1 MVNKMLARDD
11 DADVTIL
18 CTVTTIFII
27 LSHFKQNIACDLI
40 LYFIGFSSKGE

>member
-1 MVNKMLARDD
+1 MVKKMLARDD

-27 LSHFKQNIACDLI
+27 LSHFKQNIACDSI
-40 LYFIGFSSKGE
+40 LYFIGFSSKGD